1 MNIQLTTR
9 TQFAPEGALKLGGS
23 DGFWGR
29 WVEAEWGGGAGLE
42 GKQMLGLG
50 GTPEQGWEW
59 VSQAERRLR
68 KSIGHQCPMV

>member
-1 MNIQLTTR
+1 M
-9 TQFAPEGALKLGGS
+9 
-23 DGFWGR
+23 
-29 WVEAEWGGGAGLE
+29 GGGAGLE

-68 KSIGHQCPMV
+68 KSIGHDSLRAGNGAQKVS